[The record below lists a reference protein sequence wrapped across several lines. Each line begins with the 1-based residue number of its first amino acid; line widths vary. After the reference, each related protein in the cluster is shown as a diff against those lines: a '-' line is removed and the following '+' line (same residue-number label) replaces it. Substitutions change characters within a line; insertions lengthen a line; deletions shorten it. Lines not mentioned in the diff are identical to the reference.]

1 MEFPILLKTVCLL
14 LKMGGLPTKI
24 FGKGV
29 GAGFADKC
37 GHNKCESTFHRKKT
51 ILVYLFLFSTD
62 NQTSLTCLGLMSQTP
77 IFILLGMSDLGEIL
91 TQQMSRTLNVEVT

>member
-37 GHNKCESTFHRKKT
+37 GHKT
-51 ILVYLFLFSTD
+51 INNISVAFSLF
-62 NQTSLTCLGLMSQTP
+62 QK
-77 IFILLGMSDLGEIL
+77 
-91 TQQMSRTLNVEVT
+91 